1 MEQRLKLQSDSVSE
15 GFTLGLVQSIQELS
29 QGSQSYRITFNV
41 KNSGISYKAGDR
53 LEVLPANTQ
62 TIVKRMLLSLC
73 VDASDLSESS
83 MCVKVD
89 TPEWRQAIS
98 RFYCELAD
106 ENQFPLPAV
115 LRIMELRPLTRGMF
129 DAISEAA
136 GMKGDADAEKAFQ
149 RGDLNDV
156 PDLITLLHNVSLFL
170 YYLLLC
176 FKQEEKMFILCILYV
191 HFVSRHV

>member
-1 MEQRLKLQSDSVSE
+1 MILVHSIFQSKSQPSIFSLLQSMEQRLKLQSDSVSE

-89 TPEWRQAIS
+89 KKEWRQES
-98 RFYCELAD
+98 P
-106 ENQFPLPAV
+106 PLCCFV
-115 LRIMELRPLTRGMF
+115 VCFGVFNMKTRPF
-129 DAISEAA
+129 D
-136 GMKGDADAEKAFQ
+136 
-149 RGDLNDV
+149 
-156 PDLITLLHNVSLFL
+156 
-170 YYLLLC
+170 Y
-176 FKQEEKMFILCILYV
+176 FI
-191 HFVSRHV
+191 